1 MSLPSSAANP
11 PAAQKPGP
19 NVYTVMLIVSFL
31 SIVTACVLLYMELNR
46 FGNYPWWQT
55 GAGGS

>member
-1 MSLPSSAANP
+1 
-11 PAAQKPGP
+11 
-19 NVYTVMLIVSFL
+19 MLIVSFL
-31 SIVTACVLLYMELNR
+31 AIVTACVLLYLELNR